1 MLHATHTKSRSLS
14 ILQSIFLCFFVG
26 SLKACIS
33 KPYIKYR
40 KRTCLQYED
49 RLRSCL
55 ARDSSLEGLLK
66 GIPYSPGGLGTAPPV
81 SSTLLFLC
89 ALASLFV
96 VSSILEAAG
105 RINLCHKSW
114 WAGVLGEMLPPL
126 LSCAIITGAYFFPIG
141 GNKKHAPRWQSCAAS
156 KAECYMTMH
165 DVNRVLALVTT
176 AEDHRCWRAKDSTLF
191 DEGKAAWAWLL
202 PG

>member
-40 KRTCLQYED
+40 KRTCLQYKD

-55 ARDSSLEGLLK
+55 VRDSSLEGLLK
-66 GIPYSPGGLGTAPPV
+66 GIPYPPGRFGTAPPV

-105 RINLCHKSW
+105 RINLCHESW
-114 WAGVLGEMLPPL
+114 WAGVLGLDAPL
-126 LSCAIITGAYFFPIG
+126 LSCAIIKG
-141 GNKKHAPRWQSCAAS
+141 
-156 KAECYMTMH
+156 
-165 DVNRVLALVTT
+165 NRVRLFSHTNWGEQKTRATLTILCSIQSRALYVIW
-176 AEDHRCWRAKDSTLF
+176 RCMMSTGC
-191 DEGKAAWAWLL
+191 EHS
-202 PG
+202 